1 MRQTL
6 ALALLLLS
14 PLPSQAQALRELP
27 ETEPVPATVSAS
39 VGASL
44 YPDENLEGLRRW
56 EGNLV
61 GDATPDLLV
70 EAVLSPVGGNA
81 IYARHWIFIGGPGG
95 YGSFFPIELPGTL
108 LTAGIERNAL
118 VVTVPRLLPGEPRC
132 CPTGVEAYRLPLN

>member
-1 MRQTL
+1 MRL
-6 ALALLLLS
+6 ALSLCLPLLAATPALS
-14 PLPSQAQALRELP
+14 QALRELP
-27 ETEPVPATVSAS
+27 ETEPVPVTISAS
-39 VGASL
+39 VSASL
-44 YPDENLEGLRRW
+44 YPDENLEGIRRW

-95 YGSFFPIELPGTL
+95 YGSYFPIELPGTL
-108 LTAGIERNAL
+108 LTAGIDRNAL